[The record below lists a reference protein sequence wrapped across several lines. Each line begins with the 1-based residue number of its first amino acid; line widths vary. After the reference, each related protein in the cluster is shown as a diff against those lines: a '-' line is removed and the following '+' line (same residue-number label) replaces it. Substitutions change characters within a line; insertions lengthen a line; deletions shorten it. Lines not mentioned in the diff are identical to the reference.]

1 MNDTLLSVRN
11 LHTYFFVGSAVS
23 KAVEGAEFNIR
34 LGETLGLVGE
44 SGCGKTVTSLSI
56 MRLIPS
62 PPGKIVYGS
71 ILFDGRDLL
80 TLAEEH
86 MRRVRGGEIGMV
98 FQEPMASLNPVYSI
112 GYQIAEVILAHT
124 PTPRQEVRD
133 KCIELLSSVGM
144 PEAERQLDRYPHE
157 LSGGLRQ
164 RAMIAMAIACGPKL
178 LIADEPTTALDVTIQ
193 AQILELF
200 QELKSSRAM
209 SVLLVTHNL
218 AVVAEVSDSVAV
230 MYSGRIVEYAS
241 TAELFTNPIHPYT
254 AGLLS
259 SVPSVHRK
267 VEHLEVIPG
276 NVADPSNKPRG
287 CPFHPRCKLATKE
300 CSAEMPPVER
310 LDSAHWFRCWNA
322 LKSRS

>member
-1 MNDTLLSVRN
+1 MREPLLQVEDLKTRFVTDEGVVR
-11 LHTYFFVGSAVS
+11 AVDGVS
-23 KAVEGAEFNIR
+23 FRIAG
-34 LGETLGLVGE
+34 GETLGLVGE
-44 SGCGKTVTSLSI
+44 SGCGKSVTALSVL
-56 MRLIPS
+56 RLIDPRQ
-62 PPGKIVYGS
+62 GEITGGRIVWQGRN
-71 ILFDGRDLL
+71 ILDLP
-80 TLAEEH
+80 ERE
-86 MRRVRGGEIGMV
+86 MRRIRGNEIAMV